1 MKRFLLFIL
10 PVIIIV
16 AGCQTD
22 DSSTGITEISSEH
35 APEAIGPYSQAI
47 LYGDMLFL
55 SGQIPMDPETGEIS
69 DGDIAAQTRIVLDNL
84 EAVLIE
90 AGMDLNNVVKTS
102 VYLTNLDHFD
112 DMNQQYSEYFDHPA
126 PARETVE
133 VSRLPG
139 DVDIEISAI
148 AVK

>member
-1 MKRFLLFIL
+1 MRNLFLIL
-10 PVIIIV
+10 PVIMIL
-16 AGCQTD
+16 AGCRTD
-22 DSSTGITEISSEH
+22 DSSNGIAEISSEH

-47 LYGDMLFL
+47 LAGDMLFL
-55 SGQIPMDPETGEIS
+55 SGQIPMDPETGEIV
-69 DGDIAAQTRIVLDNL
+69 DGDIAVQTRLVLENL
-84 EAVLIE
+84 EAVLTE

-102 VYLTNLDHFD
+102 VYLTDLDHFD
-112 DMNQQYSEYFDHPA
+112 DMNQQYSEYFDQPA